1 MFLLFPFN
9 ILRLARQKVNN
20 FFEFS
25 KAADALYISQSVLTK
40 HIQEL
45 EKELGVPLLN
55 RTTHAATLTDAGR
68 ILAAESPELIRKCDS
83 AMQRIRSQNIPAQ
96 GSIRIGMGLELSYS
110 SHIRKFVQ
118 AFQTRYPD
126 IDLKYDVF
134 SESTP
139 IQVALKYDL
148 FFTPCTYPD
157 SPGSMHSLLA
167 RRYSTFAVLPPN
179 HPLISRSAVSLH
191 QLTRQTIIVPFAQ
204 ELFGPYAQNWL
215 LAEKA
220 TRGQLANIKV
230 DNLATA
236 LFLVSM
242 GKGICIVPRYVK
254 NMLSPE
260 TFIIGI
266 SDQKCCFSEY
276 LYYVENGNGAAKRFF
291 EEFQNTLEDSNIM
304 PAYPLGR

>member
-1 MFLLFPFN
+1 MNTSRLYEFWVLSKLLS
-9 ILRLARQKVNN
+9 
-20 FFEFS
+20 FS

-45 EKELGVPLLN
+45 EKELGVSLLN
-55 RTTHAATLTDAGR
+55 RTTHTATLTEAGR
-68 ILAAESPELIRKCDS
+68 ILAAECPELICKCDS

-110 SHIRKFVQ
+110 SHIRKFIQ

-126 IDLKYDVF
+126 IDLKFDVF

-139 IQVALKYDL
+139 IQTALKYDL

-167 RRYSTFAVLPPN
+167 RRHSTFAVLPPN

-191 QLTRQTIIVPFAQ
+191 QLTGQTIIVPYAQ

-242 GKGICIVPRYVK
+242 GKGICIVPRYAK

-266 SDQKCCFSEY
+266 SDPKCCFNEY
-276 LYYVENGNGAAKRFF
+276 LYYMESNNGAAKRFF
-291 EEFQNTLEDSNIM
+291 EEFQNTLEDSGKL
-304 PAYPLGR
+304 PAYPVDR